1 MDFEKRLEDA
11 IARGQRRGSRQAQEA
26 QQQALSEEELR
37 RLHSQYRLEL
47 SEYIERGLKKL
58 PDYFPGFR
66 FESLA
71 GDRGWGAAVSRDNVS
86 FESVSRGRQSGNQF
100 SRLEMTVRPFSPAHV
115 LELTAKGTIN
125 NKEVYNRTQFH
136 RLWEVELA
144 TFCELVDLWIL
155 EYAEQYAAKS

>member
-11 IARGQRRGSRQAQEA
+11 IARGQRRGSREVQEA

-37 RLHSQYRLEL
+37 RMHSQFRLEL

-66 FESLA
+66 FETVA
-71 GDRGWGAAVSRDNVS
+71 GDRGWGAAVSRDNVTR
-86 FESVSRGRQSGNQF
+86 ESVGRGRQSGSLF
-100 SRLEMTVRPFSPAHV
+100 SRLEMTIRPFSAAHV
-115 LELTAKGTIN
+115 LELTAKGTIS
-125 NKEVYNRTQFH
+125 NKEVYNRTHFQ
-136 RLWEVELA
+136 RLWEAHPA
-144 TFCELVDLWIL
+144 TFCEMIDLWIL

>member
-11 IARGQRRGSRQAQEA
+11 IARGQRRGSRQDQEA

-37 RLHSQYRLEL
+37 RLHSQHRLEL
-47 SEYIERGLKKL
+47 SEYIERGLRRL
-58 PDYFPGFR
+58 PEYFPGFR
-66 FESLA
+66 FETLA

-86 FESVSRGRQSGNQF
+86 RGRQSGNQF
-100 SRLEMTVRPFSPAHV
+100 SRLEMTIRHFSPAHV

-125 NKEVYNRTQFH
+125 NKEVYNRTHFQ
-136 RLWEVELA
+136 RLSEADTA
-144 TFCELVDLWIL
+144 TFCEMIDLWIL